1 MQRCNGKTASATG
14 LVTLVGEA
22 PGPDLTLSAEDMLY
36 DAQGASITLDGD
48 ASDWADAEF
57 KSQIPFEKG
66 GELVLFEEFS
76 GGTWSGPADHSS
88 AVAFAWD
95 AENLYIGVVVTDD
108 THQNPGNGW
117 NGDSIQ
123 MVFAN
128 AAQDT
133 VTHLYNY
140 ALADSGDLVLMNEKG
155 PGGTELAVTRDDD
168 TTTTLYEIKFPA
180 ASLGLDAYESGM
192 SIGVGVC
199 VNDGDTQDGQG
210 GQKGWSGWGP
220 YAAVYGKTAS
230 ATGLVTLVGEAP
242 GPDLTLSAED
252 MLYDAQ
258 GASITLDGDA
268 SDWADAEFKSQ
279 IPFEKGGELVLFE
292 EFSGGTWSGPADHS
306 SAVAFAWDAEN
317 LYIGVVVTDDTHQN
331 PGNGWNG
338 DSIQMVFANAAQDT
352 VTHLYNYALA
362 DSGDLVLMNEKGP
375 GGTELAVTRDD
386 DTTTTLYE
394 IKFPAASLGLD
405 AYESGMSI
413 GVGVCVNDGD
423 TQDGQ
428 GGQKGWSGWGSI
440 CSGVWQDSQCDWFG
454 DPGGRKR
461 RMLRVQRFMSM
472 RFPRIKAATP
482 SAWRTKK
489 REAGMSRRS
498 RRQSGRPQGM
508 ADGSGTRG
516 DGGISPDGEGKGKA
530 VENAVFA
537 MYSNYPAPP
546 ALQTTITGLE
556 ESGLYDV
563 LRSLHSG

>member
-1 MQRCNGKTASATG
+1 M
-14 LVTLVGEA
+14 TLVGEA

-66 GELVLFEEFS
+66 GELVLFEEYG

-95 AENLYIGVVVTDD
+95 AENLYVGVVVTDD

-155 PGGTELAVTRDDD
+155 PGGTELSVTRDDD

-192 SIGVGVC
+192 SIGVGIC

-230 ATGLVTLVGEAP
+230 ATGLVTLVGDAPHAP
-242 GPDLTLSAED
+242 GPEV
-252 MLYDAQ
+252 YVDAVP
-258 GASITLDGDA
+258 
-268 SDWADAEFKSQ
+268 AD
-279 IPFEKGGELVLFE
+279 KGG
-292 EFSGGTWSGPADHS
+292 
-306 SAVAFAWDAEN
+306 N
-317 LYIGVVVTDDTHQN
+317 
-331 PGNGWNG
+331 
-338 DSIQMVFANAAQDT
+338 T
-352 VTHLYNYALA
+352 VSLA
-362 DSGDLVLMNEKGP
+362 DQEEGGWYEPEEPTAKWPPAGDG
-375 GGTELAVTRDD
+375 R
-386 DTTTTLYE
+386 
-394 IKFPAASLGLD
+394 
-405 AYESGMSI
+405 
-413 GVGVCVNDGD
+413 
-423 TQDGQ
+423 
-428 GGQKGWSGWGSI
+428 
-440 CSGVWQDSQCDWFG
+440 WFWY
-454 DPGGRKR
+454 
-461 RMLRVQRFMSM
+461 S
-472 RFPRIKAATP
+472 
-482 SAWRTKK
+482 
-489 REAGMSRRS
+489 
-498 RRQSGRPQGM
+498 
-508 ADGSGTRG
+508 G

-530 VENAVFA
+530 IENALFA

-563 LRSLHSG
+563 YVHFIAADWVAGKYGIKAGFAGDELELFTDAHADVINTELPGGGIPTFKGFIGNTEAVGGKIVVEIDISGVERSYYAGLSYARTGYAAAKPTISVVRNADGTVTVTFTGKLQAAPTVNGPWQDVDADSPLTLQPDQPATFGRAVSE